1 MLRNLKEPMDK
12 NIAAFLDTTA
22 YTVHVVFSTSKAP
35 KAYTYI
41 CNIPGVKAGDW
52 VVVDA
57 PDYDASIQAR
67 EAGIPHEWTVPKAPN
82 AMSTVLRGI
91 PKLVLV
97 VGVDPDVS
105 IAPDSDKEYGWVIA
119 TLDMTAY
126 RETLAR
132 NSQINGLVADAY
144 KAAMRKSFAE
154 RILGDMSTDN
164 KDKLLSLL
172 HKQA

>member
-1 MLRNLKEPMDK
+1 MDK

-22 YTVHVVFSTSKAP
+22 YTVSVVFSLNKNA
-35 KAYTYI
+35 KAYTYV
-41 CNIPGVKAGDW
+41 CNIPGIRPGDW

-57 PDYDASIQAR
+57 PDFETSA
-67 EAGIPHEWTVPKAPN
+67 AGIQKNSGVPPEFQAPAN
-82 AMSTVLRGI
+82 PNVAIASSVFKGI

-97 VGVDPDVS
+97 VRTDPDVA
-105 IAPDSDKEYGWVIA
+105 IMPDADKEHGWVVA

-144 KAAMRKSFAE
+144 KVAMRKSFSE
-154 RILGDMSTDN
+154 RILGDMPADS
-164 KDKLLSLL
+164 KAKLLALL
-172 HKQA
+172 HK